1 MVGAVVDE
9 ILGGVGI
16 GDDEAEFFQGAQLH
30 EARWFDLGTV
40 HQDDGVLRLFYQQA
54 FDAQLM
60 GRAGGDDAVGG
71 DAWKAQEGGFEI
83 HIT

>member
-54 FDAQLM
+54 FDA
-60 GRAGGDDAVGG
+60 
-71 DAWKAQEGGFEI
+71 
-83 HIT
+83 